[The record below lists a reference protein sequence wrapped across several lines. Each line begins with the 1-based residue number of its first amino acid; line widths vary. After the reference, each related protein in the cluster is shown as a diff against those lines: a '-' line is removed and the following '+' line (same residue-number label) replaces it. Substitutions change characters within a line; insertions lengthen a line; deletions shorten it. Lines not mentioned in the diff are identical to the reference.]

1 MPERVRNIYMTLFY
15 YRISFPLACLIA
27 VFLGIPLATR
37 NERTGS
43 LLAVISAVVIIVIYI
58 VIAQV
63 FMIAGKAGFVPPLI
77 AGTLPTAAFIIFGIW
92 RVFFDR
98 H

>member
-1 MPERVRNIYMTLFY
+1 MPDRVRCIYMTLFY
-15 YRISFPLACLIA
+15 YRISFPWACLIA

-43 LLAVISAVVIIVIYI
+43 LLAVVSAVVVIVVYI

-63 FMIAGKAGFVPPLI
+63 FLILGKAGFVPPVI
-77 AGTLPTAAFIIFGIW
+77 AGILPTVAFIVYGVW

-98 H
+98 N